1 MKLKAIQMLGLT
13 LGVLA
18 AWKVRKAMR
27 AGGTPSTT
35 TLGDLGNSLVK
46 GWSPKLHSAT
56 GVTQYENPQADPQKN
71 RMPSVGDLPP

>member
-18 AWKVRKAMR
+18 AWKVRKTLR
-27 AGGTPSTT
+27 AGGTPGA
-35 TLGDLGNSLVK
+35 TLGDIGGLVGK

-56 GVTQYENPQADPQKN
+56 GVTQYESPEADPPKN

>member
-18 AWKVRKAMR
+18 AWKVRKTLR
-27 AGGTPSTT
+27 AGGTP

-56 GVTQYENPQADPQKN
+56 GVPTYESPEADPPKN

>member
-18 AWKVRKAMR
+18 AWKVRKTLR
-27 AGGTPSTT
+27 ENGTPA
-35 TLGDLGNSLVK
+35 TLGDIGGLVSK
-46 GWSPKLHSAT
+46 AWSPKLHSA
-56 GVTQYENPQADPQKN
+56 GSVNQYESPEADPPKN

>member
-18 AWKVRKAMR
+18 AWKVSKTLREEGSA
-27 AGGTPSTT
+27 T
-35 TLGDLGNSLVK
+35 TLGDIGGAVRR
-46 GWSPKLHSAT
+46 GWSPKLHSAA
-56 GVTQYENPQADPQKN
+56 GVNQYESPDADPQKN